1 MRDSL
6 YICIIDTSTVTISI
20 SGRVRNTRFQ
30 KIENRLKWII
40 NFGFCVTHRASPSN
54 RRNHNIHHY
63 CYQCAELRGVQRG
76 GAREPYQHSSREDG
90 RAARWRGLGS
100 ARQCSARA
108 RPRSCTHVNC
118 QLIVCVKRRF
128 RPVRSNLLII
138 Y

>member
-20 SGRVRNTRFQ
+20 SERVRNTRFQ

-40 NFGFCVTHRASPSN
+40 NFGFCVTHQTSPSN

-76 GAREPYQHSSREDG
+76 GG
-90 RAARWRGLGS
+90 GGLGS
-100 ARQCSARA
+100 RINIPRGKMAARQDGADSAALGSVRHVLGHGRA
-108 RPRSCTHVNC
+108 HT
-118 QLIVCVKRRF
+118 LIA
-128 RPVRSNLLII
+128 S
-138 Y
+138 